1 MDKATTREVKTNKQ
15 KEREKKKLKKEQSLN
30 VGSTT
35 CIKSPNNTRLPTNK
49 VIAFI

>member
-15 KEREKKKLKKEQSLN
+15 KEREKKEQSLN